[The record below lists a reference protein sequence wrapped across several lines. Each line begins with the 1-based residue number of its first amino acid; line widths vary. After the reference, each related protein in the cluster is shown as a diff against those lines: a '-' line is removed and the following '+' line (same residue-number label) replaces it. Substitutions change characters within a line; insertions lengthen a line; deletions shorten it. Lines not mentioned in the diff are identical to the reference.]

1 MAINRW
7 RGDYL
12 PRAQVV
18 TLTVGSAT
26 AGHTFV
32 VTMNGKVVS
41 YTAVSGDTTATIA
54 AALQALLAG
63 ATTIPE
69 FNEVTW
75 AVDTTSAN
83 VIVGTAATPGVPFTA
98 TLSGTGTFTLATPTA
113 STGPNHV
120 DEPKNWSLGTVPGA
134 TDDVLVDG
142 GADLLY
148 GWGALSAA
156 AYASLRVKA
165 SFAGQIG
172 LPFYNPSGYVEY
184 RARAW
189 PVNTAVPVLIG
200 EGSGEGPTLVNL
212 ACGAALD
219 LTVFKTGNR
228 AVADAPVVNVSG
240 PTSGTCSVAAGDV
253 GIAADDDTLTA
264 SGITVALDGDASA
277 LAVGR
282 AATVATLNQSG
293 GTVVALGTVTTVTV
307 TGGTATLYR
316 APTTITADA
325 AGTVD
330 CRFTGTVTTATFRGQ
345 GTGAGGD
352 GGAGGGPV
360 CQCGNDPRPRTFTN
374 STFVG
379 GAPLRD
385 PDKTVTFTNQATFD
399 RASLA
404 ASDLGARF
412 TLQRA

>member
-18 TLTVGSAT
+18 TLTVGSST
-26 AGHTFV
+26 VGHTFV
-32 VTMNGKVVS
+32 VTINGKAVS
-41 YTAVSGDTTATIA
+41 YTAITGDTTATIA
-54 AALQALLAG
+54 TALQALLAG

-75 AVDTTSAN
+75 AVDTTSTN
-83 VIVGTAATPGVPFTA
+83 VIVGTAATPGMPFTV
-98 TLSGTGTFTLATPTA
+98 TLSGTGTFTLATPTT

-148 GWGALSAA
+148 GWNAISAA

-172 LPFYNPSGYVEY
+172 LPFYNSSGYVEY
-184 RARAW
+184 RTRAW

-200 EGSGEGPTLVNL
+200 EGSGEGPALVNL
-212 ACGAALD
+212 ACGLALD

-228 AVADAPVVNVSG
+228 ATEAAPVVNVSG
-240 PTSGTCSVAAGDV
+240 PTSGTCYVAAGDV

-264 SGITVALDGDASA
+264 SGITVSLDGDASA

-293 GTVVALGTVTTVTV
+293 GTTVALGTITTANVI
-307 TGGTATLYR
+307 GGTVTLYR

-345 GTGAGGD
+345 GGAGGD
-352 GGAGGGPV
+352 GGASGGPV
-360 CQCGNDPRPRTFTN
+360 CECGNDPRPRTFTN
-374 STFVG
+374 STFTG

-385 PDKTVTFTNQATFD
+385 PEKTVAFTNVATFD

>member
-18 TLTVGSAT
+18 TLTVGSST
-26 AGHTFV
+26 TGHTFV

-41 YTAVSGDTTATIA
+41 HTAVSGDTTATIA

-63 ATTIPE
+63 ATAIPE

-75 AVDTTSAN
+75 AVDATSTN

-98 TLSGTGTFTLATPTA
+98 ALSGTGTFTLATPTT
-113 STGPNHV
+113 STGPSHV

-148 GWGALSAA
+148 GFGALSAA

-165 SFAGQIG
+165 AFTGQIG

-184 RARAW
+184 RTRAW
-189 PVNTAVPVLIG
+189 AVDTAVPVLIG
-200 EGSGEGPTLVNL
+200 EGPGQGPSRVNL

-219 LTVFKTGNR
+219 LTVFNTPAR
-228 AVADAPVVNVSG
+228 QTDAEPVVNVSG
-240 PTSGTCSVAAGDV
+240 PTSGTCYLAGGDV

-264 SGITVALDGDASA
+264 SGIAVAMDGDASV
-277 LAVGR
+277 LTVGR
-282 AATVATLNQSG
+282 NATVATLTQSG
-293 GTVVALGTVTTVTV
+293 GTAVALGPVTTLNQ

-345 GTGAGGD
+345 GGDATGA
-352 GGAGGGPV
+352 ALGGGPT

-374 STFVG
+374 STFTG
-379 GAPLRD
+379 GAALRD
-385 PDKTVTFTNQATFD
+385 PEKTVTFTNAATFD
-399 RASLA
+399 RAALA

-412 TLQRA
+412 TLQRT